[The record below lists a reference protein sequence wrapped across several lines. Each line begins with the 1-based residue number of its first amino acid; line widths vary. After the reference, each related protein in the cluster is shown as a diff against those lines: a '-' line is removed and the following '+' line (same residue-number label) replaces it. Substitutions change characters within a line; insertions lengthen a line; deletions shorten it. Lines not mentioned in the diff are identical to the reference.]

1 MNCPR
6 DAEVVLEMKPVGET
20 SVATCPRCGG
30 MYLEHGQL
38 NKLAVPTPGDLEF
51 STVDLDTFEHQ
62 DEYGPINCPRD
73 HTTMRKV
80 DFNIDTTIILDYC
93 PTCHGFW
100 LDAKELASINE
111 EVKRLNEAGAE
122 VPDPLLMRIS
132 QFFWNLPLPH

>member
-20 SVATCPRCGG
+20 SIPTCPRCGG
-30 MYLEHGQL
+30 MFLEHGQL
-38 NKLAVPTPGDLEF
+38 NKLAEPTPGDLEF
-51 STVDLDTFEHQ
+51 STVDLDTFQHQ

-73 HTTMRKV
+73 QTTMRKV

-122 VPDPLLMRIS
+122 VPDPLLVRIS

>member
-1 MNCPR
+1 MF
-6 DAEVVLEMKPVGET
+6 
-20 SVATCPRCGG
+20 
-30 MYLEHGQL
+30 LEHGQL
-38 NKLAVPTPGDLEF
+38 NKLAEPTPGDLEF
-51 STVDLDTFEHQ
+51 STVDLDTFQHD

-73 HTTMRKV
+73 NTIMRKV
-80 DFNIDTTIILDYC
+80 DFNIDTAIILDYC

-122 VPDPLLMRIS
+122 VPDPLLVRIS